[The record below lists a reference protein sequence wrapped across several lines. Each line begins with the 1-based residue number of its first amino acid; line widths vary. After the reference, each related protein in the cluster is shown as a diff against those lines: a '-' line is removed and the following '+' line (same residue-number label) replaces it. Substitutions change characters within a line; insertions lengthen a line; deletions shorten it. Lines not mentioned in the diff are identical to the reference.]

1 MRAESLLREKDRL
14 LDKLAKTAWAET
26 AIFLALTVCFLFFI
40 KPWVNSAIEPLR
52 MSWLPSDRVSLAC
65 MVLFAVG
72 AVIAFGLRRRIDM
85 FCLCVTALCGLI
97 LVSTVYNEGD
107 VLVVVT
113 DWLPCLATV
122 MVVALNIERRPRS
135 LVGAFF
141 AACMFYLLM
150 NLYCL
155 LRSSYLIGFDSLSD
169 LFFGYRNVT
178 FRVAIPAFACSLV
191 LDALG
196 GKRGS
201 VRTATVYVLCVF
213 ELAVAYSATAMCA
226 FALMGVLWMAL
237 RFDGKGRILNA
248 VTYVGG
254 YCALFLGLV
263 VMRVQNM
270 LGFIIEPVLQ
280 RSVTFTGRTEIWDG
294 AFQHIF
300 SGSHFLTGYGTGY
313 IRSLLSASGMV
324 QKHAHNDLL
333 DVFLLGGIGAALS
346 LVAMIMLVVRNLYC
360 GRASRLAASLS
371 IGLAGFLLTS
381 LVEVSMCAGLCFIL
395 AFSFYYN
402 FRGDKGTPKHLKH
415 DNGLKAGA

>member
-1 MRAESLLREKDRL
+1 MRVKPL
-14 LDKLAKTAWAET
+14 LDSIRHRIGGLDKTVWVEA
-26 AIFLALTVCFLFFI
+26 AIFLMLAICFLFFI
-40 KPWVNSAIEPLR
+40 KPMVNSAIGSLR
-52 MSWLPSDRVSLAC
+52 MPWLPSDRISLAC
-65 MVLFAVG
+65 MVFFAIG
-72 AVIAFGLRRRIDM
+72 VIVAFGLRRRIDV
-85 FCLCVTALCGLI
+85 FCLCVVVLCGLI

-107 VLVVVT
+107 VLIVVT
-113 DWLPCLATV
+113 DWLPCVATV
-122 MVVALNIERRPRS
+122 MLVALNIEKRARS

-141 AACMFYLLM
+141 VACMFYLLM

-155 LRSSYLIGFDSLSD
+155 LRSSYLIGFDSLPD

-178 FRVAIPAFACSLV
+178 FRAAIPAFACSLV

-201 VRTATVYVLCVF
+201 IRTATVYVLCVF

-226 FALMGVLWMAL
+226 FALMGMLWVVL
-237 RFDGKGRILNA
+237 RFDRKGRILNA
-248 VTYVGG
+248 VTYAGG
-254 YCALFLGLV
+254 YCALFLGFV

-294 AFQHIF
+294 AFQYIS

-313 IRSLLSASGMV
+313 MRSLLSAAGGI

-333 DVFLLGGIGAALS
+333 HAFLLGGIGAALS
-346 LVAMIMLVVRNLYC
+346 LVAMVVLVVQNLYR

-371 IGLAGFLLTS
+371 IGLAGFLLAS
-381 LVEVSMCAGLCFIL
+381 LVEVSMCAGFCFIL
-395 AFSFYYN
+395 AFSFYSD
-402 FRGDKGTPKHLKH
+402 FSGGDGVPKHQKSARAP
-415 DNGLKAGA
+415 KR